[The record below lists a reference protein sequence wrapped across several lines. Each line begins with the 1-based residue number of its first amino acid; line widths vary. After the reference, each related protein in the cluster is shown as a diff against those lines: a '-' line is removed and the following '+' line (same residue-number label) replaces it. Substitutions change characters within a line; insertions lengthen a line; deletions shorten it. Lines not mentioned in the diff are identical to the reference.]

1 MAMSQLKP
9 PGSLGSA
16 QHNPPSD
23 NFAKAL
29 LEAGGHA
36 VQSTMET
43 GVDMMSD
50 ALSSII
56 GGGSSHSMDQKNDQN
71 ADNNLDTSSH
81 NPFSRSNQGENLWN
95 QDDQEREWK
104 RREMRILRHREIQQ
118 TEVFDARQVETQRKI
133 AQLTNELEALAKD
146 LDVTNRKAREAQIA
160 VMQNNV
166 SPGDYHIGMLEKL
179 IKVVMILRQS
189 VGESASWL
197 DMFSTRK
204 TAQNSYWGQFH
215 SQGTQWSMSSERAI
229 ATSVG

>member
-1 MAMSQLKP
+1 MAMTQLKP
-9 PGSLGSA
+9 PGNIGA
-16 QHNPPSD
+16 QNSPQSD

-50 ALSSII
+50 ALGSLI
-56 GGGSSHSMDQKNDQN
+56 GSGSSHSTAQQNEQDQTQ
-71 ADNNLDTSSH
+71 NLDTSSG
-81 NPFSRSNQGENLWN
+81 NPFSKVNQGEQPWN
-95 QDDQEREWK
+95 QEDQNHEWK

-118 TEVFDARQVETQRKI
+118 TEVFDARQVETDRKI

-146 LDVTNRKAREAQIA
+146 LDDTNRKAREAQIA
-160 VMQNNV
+160 VMQNTV

-179 IKVVMILRQS
+179 LKVVMILRQS

-197 DMFSTRK
+197 DMFNGRHA
-204 TAQNSYWGQFH
+204 AQQSYWGQFH